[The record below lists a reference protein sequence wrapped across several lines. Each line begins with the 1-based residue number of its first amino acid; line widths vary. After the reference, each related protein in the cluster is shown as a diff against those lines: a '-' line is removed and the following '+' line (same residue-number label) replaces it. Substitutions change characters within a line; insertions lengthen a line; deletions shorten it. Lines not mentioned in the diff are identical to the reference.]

1 MSGGAHVT
9 QAGGSS
15 SDLERRVVETV
26 RGMRGELVSLTRAL
40 VALDTT
46 ARDAGAP
53 PRDEAELQRLL
64 AARLDVLGAEID
76 LWEPQPTGAG
86 GQFVPP
92 GLDFVGRPQLV
103 ARLAGGAGRAARSGA
118 AAGRRDAGAGS
129 SVPGDVAGPRDS
141 ADPAAP
147 RSLLLTGHI
156 DAVDVE
162 PREQWTSDPFVATEH
177 DGFLFG
183 RGTNDMKGGLA
194 TLIVALEALRA
205 AGVTLAGEV
214 VFAAVTDEESSGMGS
229 WSVVERFRE
238 RGLHPDAGLCAEPTE
253 FEAWVACRGILK
265 PLLTIP
271 GRAGHSQEPQPGWR
285 EGGAV
290 NAIDKLVPIL
300 TEVRRLNEDWRG
312 RSDQRHPFLSAG
324 DIVPVL
330 VDGGT
335 WDVTYP
341 AFCHLTLD
349 CHYLPAH
356 WHESLGAEPVK
367 AEIRGRIDAAAAA
380 DAWLAEH
387 PIAWQWE
394 WEVPPAEIAADHP
407 LVTTVLDTAATFG
420 HPSHPGGLDSWH
432 DAATFTLHGG
442 VPTFSYGPCG
452 MNTAHA
458 VNECVSIDELVDTA
472 AIIAVAA
479 MRWCGVGAAH

>member
-1 MSGGAHVT
+1 MSGGTNVA

-103 ARLAGGAGRAARSGA
+103 ARLAGGAGR
-118 AAGRRDAGAGS
+118 RDAGAGS

-162 PREQWTSDPFVATEH
+162 PREQWTSDPFVATER

-229 WSVVERFRE
+229 WSVVERFRK

-380 DAWLAEH
+380 DPWLAEH

-407 LVTTVLDTAATFG
+407 LVTTVLDTAATLG

>member
-1 MSGGAHVT
+1 VRGGVVSVGT
-9 QAGGSS
+9 PAGGPSS
-15 SDLERRVVETV
+15 GLERRVVEAV
-26 RGMRGELVSLTRAL
+26 RAMRGELVSLTSAL

-46 ARDAGAP
+46 ARDAGEP
-53 PRDEAELQRLL
+53 PRDEAQLQRLL
-64 AARLDVLGAEID
+64 AARLAALGAEID
-76 LWEPQPTGAG
+76 LWEPRPTGVG

-92 GLDFVGRPQLV
+92 GLDFDGRPQLV
-103 ARLAGGAGRAARSGA
+103 ARLAGGAGRS
-118 AAGRRDAGAGS
+118 AGG
-129 SVPGDVAGPRDS
+129 
-141 ADPAAP
+141 PAAP

-162 PREQWTSDPFVATEH
+162 PREQWSSDPFVATER

-183 RGTNDMKGGLA
+183 RGANDMKGGLA
-194 TLIVALEALRA
+194 ALIVALEALHA
-205 AGVTLAGEV
+205 AGVTLAGEI

-265 PLLTIP
+265 PRLTIP

-356 WHESLGAEPVK
+356 WHENLGAEPVK
-367 AEIRGRIDAAAAA
+367 AEIRERIDAAAAA
-380 DAWLAEH
+380 DPWLAEH

-407 LVTTVLDTAATFG
+407 LVTTVLDTAAAFG
-420 HPSHPGGLDSWH
+420 HPSRPGGLDSWH
-432 DAATFTLHGG
+432 DAATFTLHGA

-472 AIIAVAA
+472 AIVAVAA
-479 MRWCGVGAAH
+479 MRWCGVSAGG

>member
-1 MSGGAHVT
+1 VRGGVVSVGT
-9 QAGGSS
+9 QAGGPSS
-15 SDLERRVVETV
+15 ELERRVVETV
-26 RGMRGELVSLTRAL
+26 RAMRGELVSLTSAL

-46 ARDAGAP
+46 ARDAGEP
-53 PRDEAELQRLL
+53 PREEAELQRLL
-64 AARLDVLGAEID
+64 AARLDALGAEID
-76 LWEPQPTGAG
+76 LWEPRPTGAG

-92 GLDFVGRPQLV
+92 DLDFVGRPQLV
-103 ARLAGGAGRAARSGA
+103 ARLAGGAGRSVGAAGHA
-118 AAGRRDAGAGS
+118 IAPGAAGRGADDSGHAAG
-129 SVPGDVAGPRDS
+129 V
-141 ADPAAP
+141 AP

-162 PREQWTSDPFVATEH
+162 PREQWTSDPFVATER

-194 TLIVALEALRA
+194 TLIVALEALHA
-205 AGVTLAGEV
+205 AGVTLAGEI

-367 AEIRGRIDAAAAA
+367 AEIRERIDAAAAA
-380 DAWLAEH
+380 DPWLAEH

-394 WEVPPAEIAADHP
+394 WEVPPAEIAAGHP
-407 LVTTVLDTAATFG
+407 LVTTVLDTAAAFG

-452 MNTAHA
+452 MSTAHA
-458 VNECVSIDELVDTA
+458 VNERVSINELVDTA
-472 AIIAVAA
+472 AIVAVAA
-479 MRWCGVGAAH
+479 MRWCGMSAGS